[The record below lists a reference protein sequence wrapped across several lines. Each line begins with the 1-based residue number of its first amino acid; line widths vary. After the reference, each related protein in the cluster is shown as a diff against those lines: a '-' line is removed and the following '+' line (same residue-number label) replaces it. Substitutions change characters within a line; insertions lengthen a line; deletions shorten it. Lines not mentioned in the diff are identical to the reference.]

1 MNDFESPL
9 DKIIREAREKGAF
22 DDLPGKGKPIDLS
35 AYFETPED
43 LRMAYS
49 ILKSNNFVPEE
60 VEMLREIV
68 ALKKRLEVSADE
80 EQKIRLKKEITE
92 KSYTFNM
99 LIEKRKRSR

>member
-1 MNDFESPL
+1 MS
-9 DKIIREAREKGAF
+9 IEKFIDEQIKRAIAAGEF
-22 DDLPGKGKPIDLS
+22 DNLPGKGKPIDLS

-43 LRMAYS
+43 LRMAFS

-60 VEMLREIV
+60 VEMLREIE
-68 ALKKRLEVSADE
+68 ALKKRLEASDDE
-80 EQKIRLKKEITE
+80 EQKVTLKKEITE